1 MRWVFASGF
10 NKERQI
16 MNTIL
21 LSFLCGAA
29 FIGGAV
35 AVMVLVIMVKTS
47 MTKKDRE
54 EIQNYWRESLKKH
67 STQLAILER
76 MAAAMEQEKE
86 KQ

>member
-1 MRWVFASGF
+1 
-10 NKERQI
+10 

-35 AVMVLVIMVKTS
+35 AMTVLVIMVKS
-47 MTKKDRE
+47 AATKKDRE
-54 EIQNYWRESLKKH
+54 EIHAYWRDSLAKH

-76 MAAAMEQEKE
+76 MAATMEKR
-86 KQ
+86 KDA